1 MREVLFRGFHEC
13 ENGDTIITINER
25 KIKGIWVYGY
35 YCFSPKRRGAFG
47 QTVSELD
54 FDTHYIVSPRGK
66 SYKVIPET
74 VGQCIG
80 LPDKNGK
87 KIYEGDFVA
96 FEDGTSTEAGFMDF
110 VSIGEVEWVKEIAG
124 FTVSDRASADIECV
138 FESCEVVGNK
148 WDTPDLLNK
157 TIGD

>member
-1 MREVLFRGFHEC
+1 MREVLYRGKRVD
-13 ENGDTIITINER
+13 NGE
-25 KIKGIWVYGY
+25 WVYGY
-35 YCFSPKRRGAFG
+35 YYKIPAPPVCFKEDKKVVQDKHFIILEHPNYVPDWGM
-47 QTVSELD
+47 
-54 FDTHYIVSPRGK
+54 PRK
-66 SYKVIPET
+66 MVQVEVDPET

>member
-1 MREVLFRGFHEC
+1 MREVLYRGKRVD
-13 ENGDTIITINER
+13 NGE
-25 KIKGIWVYGY
+25 WVYGY
-35 YCFSPKRRGAFG
+35 YKIPAPPVCFKEDKKVVQVKHFIILEHPNYVPDWGM
-47 QTVSELD
+47 
-54 FDTHYIVSPRGK
+54 PRK
-66 SYKVIPET
+66 MVQVEVDPET

>member
-1 MREVLFRGFHEC
+1 MREVLYRGKRVD
-13 ENGDTIITINER
+13 NGE
-25 KIKGIWVYGY
+25 WVYGY
-35 YCFSPKRRGAFG
+35 YYKIPAPPVYFKEDKKVVQVKHFIILEHPNYVPDWGM
-47 QTVSELD
+47 
-54 FDTHYIVSPRGK
+54 PRK
-66 SYKVIPET
+66 MVQVEVDHET

>member
-1 MREVLFRGFHEC
+1 MREVLYRGKRVD
-13 ENGDTIITINER
+13 NGE
-25 KIKGIWVYGY
+25 WVYGY
-35 YCFSPKRRGAFG
+35 YYKIPAPPVCFKEDKKVVQDKHFIILEHPNYVPDWGM
-47 QTVSELD
+47 
-54 FDTHYIVSPRGK
+54 PRK
-66 SYKVIPET
+66 MVQVEVDSET

-138 FESCEVVGNK
+138 FECCEVVGNK

>member
-54 FDTHYIVSPRGK
+54 FDTHYIVSPRGE

-87 KIYEGDFVA
+87 KIFEGDICGCFCNTQVFIVEYCKDRCGYFFDDCIKSGGCDPA
-96 FEDGTSTEAGFMDF
+96 PECLGNLRDTIE
-110 VSIGEVEWVKEIAG
+110 VIGNIY
-124 FTVSDRASADIECV
+124 D
-138 FESCEVVGNK
+138 N
-148 WDTPDLLNK
+148 PDLLEG
-157 TIGD
+157 ISE

>member
-1 MREVLFRGFHEC
+1 MREVLYRGKRVD
-13 ENGDTIITINER
+13 NGE
-25 KIKGIWVYGY
+25 WVYGY
-35 YCFSPKRRGAFG
+35 YYKIPAPPVCFKEDKKVVQVKHFIILEHPNYVPDWGM
-47 QTVSELD
+47 
-54 FDTHYIVSPRGK
+54 PRK
-66 SYKVIPET
+66 MVQVEVDPET